1 MRVMVASP
9 SHPFAEPNSEPH
21 PSRAETVAYVE
32 DLLAELAFLAKG
44 AQAQRLA
51 DAIEDARRVAMAERG
66 QAD

>member
-9 SHPFAEPNSEPH
+9 SHPFAEPR

-66 QAD
+66 QGE